1 MVTKL
6 VQKETEGKET
16 ERMEKENRQRRK
28 RNKKDIR
35 NAFVMLCVT
44 IAMMSTATFAWF
56 TMTDSPTVQGLK
68 MTAAAT
74 GGLEL
79 STDKNDWN
87 SVITVD
93 SDTKSLSPVST
104 FTNTKI
110 DFGTPVYANGSVGSI
125 TKITDDTELKKSVAV
140 YTYYIRASLETGGS
154 VDVGLLGGDGSSTG
168 TYIIRDIANS
178 AKEGAAN
185 AIRVGFL
192 VDSTDWFIYEPQ
204 SDQHASSSSHKAGNT
219 YAGQESTVQQ
229 GVNGKFVKGGSGEK
243 TNKLFTLS
251 DGNAHTVTM
260 YVWLEGTDDDCVN
273 EIQTDSL
280 KGQIQFT
287 VIK

>member
-1 MVTKL
+1 
-6 VQKETEGKET
+6 
-16 ERMEKENRQRRK
+16 MEKENKQRRK

>member
-6 VQKETEGKET
+6 VQKETEGKEA
-16 ERMEKENRQRRK
+16 EKMEKENRQRKK

>member
-6 VQKETEGKET
+6 VKKETEGKEA

>member
-1 MVTKL
+1 
-6 VQKETEGKET
+6 
-16 ERMEKENRQRRK
+16 MEKENKQRRK

-192 VDSTDWFIYEPQ
+192 VDSKDWFIYEPQ
-204 SDQHASSSSHKAGNT
+204 SDQHASSSSHKAGNAYT
-219 YAGQESTVQQ
+219 GQESTVQQ
-229 GVNGKFVKGGSGEK
+229 NATGTFAKGGTGEK